1 VTLTPRAPS
10 APTSLVAGS
19 GPFGVALGYV
29 AVFVL
34 AFLSVRFAPPGSDV
48 ATWWPA
54 AGVASGMVV
63 LSPPRH
69 WPALL
74 AGILVVTGA
83 ANAVAG
89 RTLDVSAFFGL
100 ANASE
105 SLVLALA
112 LRLPLGAGRAPRS
125 SRVPMRAPEDLPRV
139 LVAIV
144 AGAMTAG
151 TLVASTVAVALDGSF
166 VATWANVTAAH
177 GAATLLILPLVL
189 MVGDPQARLSDNARA
204 LQAVQVVA
212 TLGAFA
218 LVHQSGQSLPLAFL
232 LLPLLVWGAQVLSPR
247 ALALEAVAAGLIV
260 TVLATAGGGPFGSD
274 ADISARAR
282 DALVQLD
289 LVVIALVSLPLALN
303 VSQRRAALR
312 EAVAVGETYRRSLTE
327 SVIGTLLLRPSAGG
341 LHVLDLNEPAGELL
355 GVRRE
360 DLLGRDWAQAL
371 GPHAG
376 LVVDAARE
384 MTAGRRSGWE
394 HELWLETRPPRCVR
408 LALSWVPDT
417 SSGDLV
423 VAQLV
428 DLTEQRVA
436 QRSLEKELG
445 FNAALLDATT
455 GISIIATD
463 RDGLATY
470 VNRGTRLLLGYTP
483 SDLVGRRHLV
493 DLYDADELRERAAE
507 TVVGAPVAGDW
518 TFVGADGRR
527 LRVSVSV
534 TPLTDAAGGL
544 IGYLQ
549 VGEDVT
555 ERALAQD
562 ALQAALA
569 KERQAVEQLERLDR
583 SKSDFLATVSHEL
596 RTPMT
601 SIMGFNEILAAEA
614 VGPVNERQREML
626 RRASRAG
633 QRLLGLIENILTMSR
648 AESLAQSAH
657 HVPLDLAALLV
668 RVVEGTEPL
677 GEAELSVSLDL
688 PVEDAVR
695 VVGDAAQ
702 LERALVNVVSNAVKF
717 TPGGGEVC
725 ITLEAER
732 PDGSHQPGRAVITV
746 EDTGIGIP
754 VEEQDRL
761 FERFF
766 RASSAVHASIPGTGL
781 GLAIVRT
788 IVQAHAGTVTV
799 DSQPGDGT
807 TVRISLPLHCPG

>member
-1 VTLTPRAPS
+1 MTLTPWAPS
-10 APTSLVAGS
+10 TPTALVAGR
-19 GPFGVALGYV
+19 GLPGVALGFV

-34 AFLSVRFAPPGSDV
+34 AVLSVHFAPPDSDV

-54 AGVASGMVV
+54 AGVGSAMVV

-74 AGILVVTGA
+74 AGILVVTA
-83 ANAVAG
+83 VANAFEG
-89 RTLDVSAFFGL
+89 RSPGIAALFGL
-100 ANASE
+100 ANAAE
-105 SLVLALA
+105 SLVLALV
-112 LRLPLGAGRAPRS
+112 LGAGRSPRS
-125 SRVPMRAPEDLPRV
+125 PLVPMRGPEDLPRV

-151 TLVASTVAVALDGSF
+151 TLVACTVTVALEGSF
-166 VATWANVTAAH
+166 AVTWTNVTAAH

-189 MVGDPQARLSDNARA
+189 MLGDPQARLSDDPRV
-204 LQAVQVVA
+204 LQVVQVVA

-218 LVHQSGQSLPLAFL
+218 LVHHSGQSLPLAFL
-232 LLPLLVWGAQVLSPR
+232 PLPLLVWGAQVLSPR
-247 ALALEAVAAGLIV
+247 ALALEALAAGLIV
-260 TVLATAGGGPFGSD
+260 TALATSGGGPFGSD
-274 ADISARAR
+274 ADISARVR

-312 EAVAVGETYRRSLTE
+312 EAVAVGETYRRSMTE
-327 SVIGTLLLRPSAGG
+327 SVIGTLLLRPTDGG
-341 LHVLDLNEPAGELL
+341 LQVLDLNEPAGDLL
-355 GVRRE
+355 GVRRAA
-360 DLLGRDWAQAL
+360 LLERDWAEVL
-371 GPHAG
+371 GPHGG
-376 LVVDAARE
+376 LVVDAALE

-394 HELWLETRPPRCVR
+394 HELWLATEPPRCVR

-436 QRSLEKELG
+436 QRSLEKELR

-455 GISIIATD
+455 GTSIIATD

-470 VNRGTRLLLGYTP
+470 VNRGTRRLLGYAP

-507 TVVGAPVAGDW
+507 TEHGAPVAGDW
-518 TFVGADGRR
+518 TLVGADGRR
-527 LRVSVSV
+527 LRVNVNV
-534 TPLTDAAGGL
+534 TPLRDAGGEL
-544 IGYLQ
+544 LGYLQ
-549 VGEDVT
+549 VSEDVT
-555 ERALAQD
+555 ERALAQET
-562 ALQAALA
+562 LRAALE
-569 KERQAVEQLERLDR
+569 KERRAVEELERLDR

-601 SIMGFNEILAAEA
+601 SIMGFNEILASEV
-614 VGPVNERQREML
+614 VGPVNDRQREVL
-626 RRASRAG
+626 RRGSRAG

-657 HVPLDLAALLV
+657 HQPLDLGALLV

-677 GEAELSVSLDL
+677 AEAGLTADLSL
-688 PVEDAVR
+688 PSGDPVR
-695 VVGDAAQ
+695 VLGDAAQ
-702 LERALVNVVSNAVKF
+702 LERALVNVVSNALKF
-717 TPGGGEVC
+717 TPGDGEVR
-725 ITLEAER
+725 IRMET
-732 PDGSHQPGRAVITV
+732 DGGGQEGAAGDAGWAVVTV

-754 VEEQDRL
+754 LEEQGRL

-799 DSQPGDGT
+799 VSQPGDGT
-807 TVRISLPLHCPG
+807 TVRISLPRLPAR